1 MSRPFSALTGKLKSI
16 FSKSNSDNPTVPV
29 LESRKEDNNNSDNSD
44 ATNNNLYQTD
54 EHLSKITSETLVKF
68 DEVNFDSDSETTNN
82 LEDNSLNNSPNTSP
96 NSVSS
101 LSTPVFSP
109 ELEKMRDDITN
120 SISVS
125 DEEVGEGHVLLSKA
139 FSISDEVLSLIN
151 PALIK
156 HYKILPV
163 EVVNSRLS
171 ILFVDEIQ
179 RQMCEEE
186 VISILVTKGLNYQ
199 LHFVLTSEASWI
211 GIIDYLFSTINSNIL
226 VAEQER
232 LAEKHN
238 YLIQQ
243 MDAEV
248 QTPTTI
254 EFDIKTAKEESP
266 FESILVELF
275 IQTHVKRGT
284 DCNIDLNI
292 IPKRDGTEYTE
303 LLVTTRVD
311 NSSVIVKRHPMAV
324 ETFIRLMTVLKVLAG
339 LDTAKTRGQLT
350 GYITGRLVYGTRSPK
365 IEMRCHLIPTGRKKI
380 SSASIRFQSQHEN
393 NFTVKTV
400 GFFTSDEKKLN
411 LHVFHATDGII
422 IICGR
427 VNCGKNTTLIAF
439 INKLKELH
447 PDKRIIMIE
456 DPIEQTLDGV
466 IQFQID
472 PVNKDFGFAYFLK
485 EALRH
490 DPDIITVGE
499 TRDSE
504 SAKLVLDAASAGHL
518 TFTTVHS
525 TDSVKAIER
534 MISLTGDTS
543 KLSDSLRAIISQKLV
558 KTICSKCVREID
570 TNIPYVERL
579 DDYIAKIGW
588 QAGVQF
594 VRGSGKTSN
603 GEECRQCHGTGLHGR
618 TGIFEILTPSE
629 KMRDLIAKNTPV
641 SKLRQLAIKEGLKS
655 LFLNGLTKALMGEI
669 TLAQLIKQTGPPS
682 AEKEGISFTCDA
694 DSSGELN

>member
-1 MSRPFSALTGKLKSI
+1 
-16 FSKSNSDNPTVPV
+16 
-29 LESRKEDNNNSDNSD
+29 
-44 ATNNNLYQTD
+44 
-54 EHLSKITSETLVKF
+54 
-68 DEVNFDSDSETTNN
+68 
-82 LEDNSLNNSPNTSP
+82 
-96 NSVSS
+96 
-101 LSTPVFSP
+101 
-109 ELEKMRDDITN
+109 
-120 SISVS
+120 
-125 DEEVGEGHVLLSKA
+125 
-139 FSISDEVLSLIN
+139 
-151 PALIK
+151 
-156 HYKILPV
+156 
-163 EVVNSRLS
+163 
-171 ILFVDEIQ
+171 
-179 RQMCEEE
+179 
-186 VISILVTKGLNYQ
+186 
-199 LHFVLTSEASWI
+199 
-211 GIIDYLFSTINSNIL
+211 
-226 VAEQER
+226 
-232 LAEKHN
+232 
-238 YLIQQ
+238 

-248 QTPTTI
+248 QIPTTM
-254 EFDIKTAKEESP
+254 EFDIKVAKEESP

-292 IPKRDGTEYTE
+292 ILKRDGTEYTE
-303 LLVTTRVD
+303 LLVTTRID
-311 NSSVIVKRHPMAV
+311 NSSVVIKRQPMTV
-324 ETFIRLMTVLKVLAG
+324 ETFVRLMTVLKVFAG
-339 LDTAKTRGQLT
+339 LDTAKNRGQLT

-365 IEMRCHLIPTGRKKI
+365 IEMRCHLIPTGRKRI
-380 SSASIRFQSQHEN
+380 SSASIRFQSQHET

-411 LHVFHATDGII
+411 LHVFNATDGII

-472 PVNKDFGFAYFLK
+472 ATNKDFGFAYFLK

-518 TFTTVHS
+518 TLTTVHS

-534 MISLTGDTS
+534 MNSLTGDVS

-558 KTICSKCVREID
+558 KTICSKCVREVD
-570 TNIPYVERL
+570 SNIPYIERL

-588 QAGVQF
+588 QGEVQF
-594 VRGSGKTSN
+594 VRGTGKTSD
-603 GEECRQCHGTGLHGR
+603 GLECRQCHGTGLHGR
-618 TGIFEILTPSE
+618 TGIFEILTFSE
-629 KMRDLIAKNTPV
+629 KMRDLIAKNSPV

-655 LFLNGLTKALMGEI
+655 LFLNGLTKVLMGEI
-669 TLAQLIKQTGPPS
+669 TLAQLIKQTGPPN
-682 AEKEGISFTCDA
+682 AEKEGISFACNS
-694 DSSGELN
+694 DSSDELN